1 MLKLTPGKVV
11 LLCRHKNVLL
21 LTHENADLDSFCST
35 AIMHDFLK
43 KQGIKS
49 MVGVPKHINEQ
60 AQHFAFTEKISF
72 QINPDLKNFEI
83 VMLFDLNGFEQ
94 LGGLRKEFERALK
107 CKEFQVIVFDHHVP
121 EKKCLSS
128 SGLCVADDSCVSTT
142 QVLYNFLNDTYFDK
156 QMNFWNCI
164 GIVEDTGHFLVGDTK
179 SFESFACSLKNSGK
193 TYADVLSFAKHRAPE
208 DERIAFI
215 KAAQRA
221 QIQKINDAVVVT
233 SELSFYQGAA
243 ATKLL
248 DFGAHIAIVCGKER
262 DGLTNLSARVET
274 EFRDK
279 HNFNLMKHLLVPLQE
294 KLSGEIGGHSGAAQ
308 WKGKAEPQQVFDEI
322 FNILRKKL

>member
-1 MLKLTPGKVV
+1 MPEFSLKKIVS
-11 LLCRHKNVLL
+11 LCKHKNVLL
-21 LTHENADLDSFCST
+21 LAHENADLDSFCSA
-35 AIMHDFLK
+35 AIMQRFLK

-72 QINPDLKNFEI
+72 QVNPDLKDFGI

-94 LGGLRKEFERALK
+94 LGRLRKEFERALRK
-107 CKEFQVIVFDHHVP
+107 KEFLVMVFDHHVP
-121 EKKCLSS
+121 EKKCISS
-128 SGLCVADDSCVSTT
+128 NGLCVTDESCVSTT
-142 QVLYNFLNDTYFDK
+142 EVIYNFLDTYFDK

-164 GIVEDTGHFLVGDTK
+164 GIVEDTGHFLVGNPK

-193 TYADVLSFAKHRAPE
+193 IYADVLHYAKHRAPD
-208 DERIAFI
+208 DERIAFL

-221 QIQKINDAVVVT
+221 QIQKIGSAVVVT

-248 DFGAHIAIVCGKER
+248 DFGAHIAIVCGKEK

-279 HNFNLMKHLLVPLQE
+279 NKFNLVKHLLIPLNE
-294 KLSGEIGGHSGAAQ
+294 KVGGEIGGHSGAAQ
-308 WKGKAEPQQVFDEI
+308 WKGCAEPKQVFDEI